1 VLASGTQLSER
12 GLQLLVIVIV
22 KLRPPGRPI
31 GAATASLC
39 TAQALARPRAHSSS
53 TQSAKGDF
61 RGSRLGPTASRGRQL
76 ARDASAASSRER
88 GICPFRRDVRLHSRA
103 HAKSWAMHYGKHTRT
118 HTHTHTHTHKQTR
131 TCDTRDA
138 HKHTHTHKHTYTKTH
153 NHTQTHSNT
162 RTMYPHV
169 QTHFLVPKVALQ
181 DIILLQIIIITFKMC
196 DLTLSEISYFLRI
209 SHFLR
214 FSHFLRSHTF

>member
-1 VLASGTQLSER
+1 MLASGTQLSER

-31 GAATASLC
+31 GAATASFC

-76 ARDASAASSRER
+76 ARVASAAASRER
-88 GICPFRRDVRLHSRA
+88 GICPFHRDVRLHSRA

-118 HTHTHTHTHKQTR
+118 HTHTHTHTNRHAHVTRATHTNTHTR
-131 TCDTRDA
+131 TN
-138 HKHTHTHKHTYTKTH
+138 THTQRRTTTRKPI
-153 NHTQTHSNT
+153 QTHAPCT
-162 RTMYPHV
+162 RTSKHI
-169 QTHFLVPKVALQ
+169 FWFRKWR
-181 DIILLQIIIITFKMC
+181 
-196 DLTLSEISYFLRI
+196 SRISYFYK
-209 SHFLR
+209 
-214 FSHFLRSHTF
+214 

>member
-1 VLASGTQLSER
+1 MLASGTQLSER

-31 GAATASLC
+31 GAATASFC

-138 HKHTHTHKHTYTKTH
+138 HKHTHTHAQTHIHKDAQPHANPFKHTH
-153 NHTQTHSNT
+153 HVPARPNT
-162 RTMYPHV
+162 
-169 QTHFLVPKVALQ
+169 FSG
-181 DIILLQIIIITFKMC
+181 
-196 DLTLSEISYFLRI
+196 SENGAPGY
-209 SHFLR
+209 
-214 FSHFLRSHTF
+214 HTFTNNNYYI